1 MTIDTARAAG
11 PGRWRLFAAW
21 GLRALL
27 ALAFLGAAT
36 LKLSGD
42 QKMVAE
48 FGEIGFGQGFRYLTG
63 AIEVAGVALLLWPRS
78 TVVGAIVL
86 LGICAGA
93 FAAQIGPL
101 HGDIVHVIVLG
112 ALLVLSLVVRPP
124 APDRAVAAGG

>member
-124 APDRAVAAGG
+124 AP